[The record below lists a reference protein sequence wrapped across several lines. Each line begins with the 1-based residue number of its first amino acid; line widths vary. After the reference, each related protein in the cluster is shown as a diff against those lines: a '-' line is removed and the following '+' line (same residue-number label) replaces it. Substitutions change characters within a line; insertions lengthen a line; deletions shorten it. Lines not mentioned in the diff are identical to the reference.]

1 MKGMEHRVEKGSL
14 QAARGPLFLHLQF
27 ESVWDAS
34 CSWQNGDAGVGLEG
48 WLGWR
53 SAFLASHSLLKL
65 AFAGSL
71 SSLWVR
77 IGKEQNPVSPQCQ
90 GEAGHCSGDRWNGCA
105 PLALAHTCHQ
115 PGEGSRGSGWTLA
128 SQPRWMTFWAT

>member
-1 MKGMEHRVEKGSL
+1 MEKGSL
-14 QAARGPLFLHLQF
+14 QAARGSLFLHLKF
-27 ESVWDAS
+27 ASVWDAS
-34 CSWQNGDAGVGLEG
+34 CSWQSGDAGAGLAG

-53 SAFLASHSLLKL
+53 SAFLASHSLPKL
-65 AFAGSL
+65 AFSGSL

-77 IGKEQNPVSPQCQ
+77 IRKEEQNPVSPQCQ
-90 GEAGHCSGDRWNGCA
+90 GETGLTSGDRWNGYV
-105 PLALAHTCHQ
+105 PLALAHTCCQ